1 MTSNIVPFDFDGA
14 QVRVVT
20 IDGDPWFVGTDVTR
34 ILGYANPSDA
44 LQRIDD
50 DDLRF
55 ATLALSEGSREV
67 SRLRPLV
74 NESGVYALAFG
85 STLPRATDFRR
96 WVTREVLPSIRR
108 TGSYG
113 TPALTGPA
121 LMAAALIE
129 AQAVLEA
136 REAQVAE
143 LTPRAEAW
151 DALAATDGD
160 YSMRDAAQILCR
172 DHGIDIGQNRLSK
185 RLREIGWV
193 DPAGIPYQRHVD
205 LGRVRSRARY
215 YTHARTQERVLADP
229 QIRITPKGVADLR
242 TILATKEISA

>member
-1 MTSNIVPFDFDGA
+1 MSTQIVPFNFDGA

-20 IDGDPWFVGTDVTR
+20 IDGEPWFVLADLARVLDIAAPARLAARLDEGVRQTHTLSTPGGPQAMTVVSEAGMYEVVIR
-34 ILGYANPSDA
+34 SDKPDA
-44 LQRIDD
+44 AR
-50 DDLRF
+50 
-55 ATLALSEGSREV
+55 
-67 SRLRPLV
+67 
-74 NESGVYALAFG
+74 
-85 STLPRATDFRR
+85 FRR
-96 WVTREVLPSIRR
+96 WITAEVLPTIRR

-113 TPALTGPA
+113 TPALTGPELLA
-121 LMAAALIE
+121 RAVIE
-129 AQAVLEA
+129 AQAMIQA

-205 LGRVRSRARY
+205 LGRIRSRARY

>member
-1 MTSNIVPFDFDGA
+1 MSTQIVPFSFDGA

-20 IDGDPWFVGTDVTR
+20 IDDEPWFVLADLARVLDIAAPARLAARLDEGMRQAHTLTTPGGPQAMTVVSEAGMYEVVIR
-34 ILGYANPSDA
+34 SDKPDA
-44 LQRIDD
+44 A
-50 DDLRF
+50 RF
-55 ATLALSEGSREV
+55 RCWITA
-67 SRLRPLV
+67 
-74 NESGVYALAFG
+74 
-85 STLPRATDFRR
+85 
-96 WVTREVLPSIRR
+96 EVLPSIRR

-113 TPALTGPA
+113 APALTGPA

-129 AQAVLEA
+129 ARAVLEA
-136 REAQVAE
+136 REAEVAE
-143 LTPRAEAW
+143 LAPRAEAW

-172 DHGIDIGQNRLSK
+172 DHGVDIGQNRLSK

-193 DPAGIPYQRHVD
+193 DPQGIPYQRHVD
-205 LGRVRSRARY
+205 LGRIRSRARY

-242 TILATKEISA
+242 TILATKEIA

>member
-1 MTSNIVPFDFDGA
+1 MTGNIVPFDFNGA

-20 IDGDPWFVGTDVTR
+20 IDGEPWFVLADLCTVLEIANVGNVAARLDSLSIRQADVQNAR
-34 ILGYANPSDA
+34 G
-44 LQRIDD
+44 QM
-50 DDLRF
+50 
-55 ATLALSEGSREV
+55 
-67 SRLRPLV
+67 
-74 NESGVYALAFG
+74 
-85 STLPRATDFRR
+85 RATVVVSEAGMYEVVIRSDKPDAARFRR
-96 WVTREVLPSIRR
+96 WITAEVLPQIRR

-113 TPALTGPA
+113 TAPALTGPA

-136 REAQVAE
+136 REAEVRE

-151 DALAATDGD
+151 DALASTDGD

-172 DHGIDIGQNRLSK
+172 EHGIDIGQSRLSK

-193 DPAGIPYQRHVD
+193 DASGIPYQRHVD
-205 LGRVRSRARY
+205 LGRLRSRARY
-215 YTHARTQERVLADP
+215 YTHARTQERVLAEP

-242 TILATKEISA
+242 TILATKEIA

>member
-20 IDGDPWFVGTDVTR
+20 IDGEPWFVLADLCAVLEIANVGNVAARLDSLSIRQADVQNAR
-34 ILGYANPSDA
+34 G
-44 LQRIDD
+44 QM
-50 DDLRF
+50 
-55 ATLALSEGSREV
+55 
-67 SRLRPLV
+67 
-74 NESGVYALAFG
+74 
-85 STLPRATDFRR
+85 RATVVVSEAGMYEVVIRSDKPDAARFRR
-96 WVTREVLPSIRR
+96 WITADVLPSIRR

-205 LGRVRSRARY
+205 LGRLRSRARY

>member
-1 MTSNIVPFDFDGA
+1 MTDLTAFNFQGHG
-14 QVRVVT
+14 VRVVA
-20 IDGDPWFVGTDVTR
+20 DEHGEPWFVAKDVLA
-34 ILGYANPSDA
+34 ILDLNRSSLVA
-44 LQRIDD
+44 LDD
-50 DDLRF
+50 DEKGVHSVYSPGGDQNVTIVSEPGLYSLILR
-55 ATLALSEGSREV
+55 SRKNEAKAFK
-67 SRLRPLV
+67 RWLLR
-74 NESGVYALAFG
+74 
-85 STLPRATDFRR
+85 D
-96 WVTREVLPSIRR
+96 VLPSIRR

-136 REAQVAE
+136 RETEVRE

-172 DHGIDIGQNRLSK
+172 DHGVDIGQNRLSK

-193 DPAGIPYQRHVD
+193 DPQGIPYQRHVD
-205 LGRVRSRARY
+205 LGRLRSRARY
-215 YTHARTQERVLADP
+215 YTHARTQERVLAEP

-242 TILATKEISA
+242 TILATKEIA